1 MLIDIGKKC
10 VSSEKL
16 DWGNHKNMILMNL
29 VVNTESGT
37 EVFDTI

>member
-1 MLIDIGKKC
+1 MLIDIVKKYF
-10 VSSEKL
+10 SSEKL
-16 DWGNHKNMILMNL
+16 DWGNQKNMILVNL